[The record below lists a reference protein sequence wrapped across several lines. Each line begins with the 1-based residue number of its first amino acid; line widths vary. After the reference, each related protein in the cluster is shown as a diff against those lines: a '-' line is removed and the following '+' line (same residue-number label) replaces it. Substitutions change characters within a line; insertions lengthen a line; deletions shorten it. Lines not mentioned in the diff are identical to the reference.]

1 MGLGGAYETLFNPN
15 NYLKELGEEFTRGI
29 CLSLT
34 RPSVAVTRKHAI
46 KPTNVKITDTYM
58 EYNIGQAK
66 VKITI
71 QPPPPKYYVVEP
83 SLSEEGKK
91 LFQQILEEL
100 YLSLTY
106 EEAQDPEKI
115 MRHAERIAAVLKS
128 LDLFRRER
136 EAFRYLLLR
145 EIQGYGVLDVLF
157 RDPYVE
163 EISIEG
169 PGIPVSIIHKEVPGA
184 RWIDTNIVFNNDD
197 ELNSYLTWISQKVG
211 VVPSTAFPIVE
222 YALPEGH
229 RVIVFF
235 GREVTG
241 RGPGMTVR
249 KFPEEPFTAPKLL
262 AYGTMSP
269 LMMAYLWLF
278 VENKAFMFIIG
289 EMASG
294 KTTTLQSLLTLVP
307 VDSKIVTIEDTPELR
322 LPHTH
327 WQPLYTRTSFAA
339 SESSTRTE
347 IGLMQLLKA
356 SLRTRADYVIVGEA
370 RGAEVQYLVQAA
382 AMGQGSMSTF
392 HAGSAHEA
400 LVRLRSPPL
409 SVQESFL
416 ALIWAIVLMRRVLSP
431 QGKWVRRAVK
441 IWEIVLTET
450 GVEPL
455 EMFSWDPT
463 TDTFTPD
470 DPEEVIR
477 RSYRLKMLAEIRGW
491 SEDELL
497 EQLTIRM
504 KFLQKLLEE
513 GIIDFE
519 RASKKMLEFYLSGGK
534 VF

>member
-1 MGLGGAYETLFNPN
+1 LAIR
-15 NYLKELGEEFTRGI
+15 KSI
-29 CLSLT
+29 ALT
-34 RPSVAVTRKHAI
+34 KRVSI

-58 EYNIGQAK
+58 EYQLGQAR
-66 VKITI
+66 VKISFET
-71 QPPPPKYYVVEP
+71 PPKYYVYEP
-83 SLSEEGKK
+83 QLSEDSKK

-115 MRHAERIAAVLKS
+115 MAHAERIAAVLKG
-128 LDLFRRER
+128 LNTFRREK

-157 RDPYVE
+157 KDPYVE

-169 PGIPVSIIHKEVPGA
+169 PNIPVAIVHKEVPGA
-184 RWIDTNIVFNNDD
+184 RWIDTNIVFHDDD
-197 ELNSYLTWISQKVG
+197 EINAYLTWISQKVG

-222 YALPEGH
+222 YSLPEGH
-229 RVIVFF
+229 RVIVFYA
-235 GREVTG
+235 REVTG

-262 AYGTMSP
+262 SYGTLSP

-278 VENKAFMFIIG
+278 VENKAFMFVIG

-294 KTTTLQSLLTLVP
+294 KTTTLQSLLTLIP
-307 VDSKIVTIEDTPELR
+307 IDAKIVTIEDTPELR

-327 WQPLYTRTSFAA
+327 WQPLYTRTSFAV

-409 SVQESFL
+409 NVQESFL

-431 QGKWVRRAVK
+431 QGKWVRRVVRT
-441 IWEIVLTET
+441 WEIVTGER
-450 GVEPL
+450 GVEPM
-455 EMFSWDPT
+455 EMFQWDPT
-463 TDTFTPD
+463 TDTFIPD

-477 RSYRLKMLAEIRGW
+477 RSFRLKMLAEIRGW
-491 SEDELL
+491 SEDELYWEL
-497 EQLTIRM
+497 KTRM
-504 KFLQKLLEE
+504 DFLQKLLEE
-513 GIIDFE
+513 GITSFDV
-519 RASKKMLEFYLSGGK
+519 ASKRIMDFYK
-534 VF
+534 ERMAQKKR

>member
-1 MGLGGAYETLFNPN
+1 MAMV
-15 NYLKELGEEFTRGI
+15 
-29 CLSLT
+29 
-34 RPSVAVTRKHAI
+34 RPSTSGKHRI
-46 KPTNVKITDTYM
+46 VVKPTNIKTTDTYM
-58 EYNIGQAK
+58 EYQLGQAR
-66 VKITI
+66 VKITFE
-71 QPPPPKYYVVEP
+71 PPPKYYVIEP
-83 SLSEEGKK
+83 ELSEDGKK

-106 EEAQDPEKI
+106 ELAQDPERI
-115 MRHAERIAAVLKS
+115 MREAERIAAVLKG
-128 LDLFRRER
+128 LDIFRKER

-157 RDPYVE
+157 KDPYVE

-169 PGIPVSIIHKEVPGA
+169 PEIPVAIIHKEVPGA
-184 RWIDTNIVFNNDD
+184 RWIDTNIVFKDDD

-229 RVIVFF
+229 RVIVFY

-262 AYGTMSP
+262 KYGTMSP

-278 VENKAFMFIIG
+278 VENKAFMFVIG

-307 VDSKIVTIEDTPELR
+307 ADSKIVTIEDTPELR

-327 WQPLYTRTSFAA
+327 WQPLYTRTSFAVSQQ
-339 SESSTRTE
+339 SERTE
-347 IGLMQLLKA
+347 IGLMALLKA

-392 HAGSAHEA
+392 HAGSAREA

-409 SVQESFL
+409 NVQESFL
-416 ALIWAIVLMRRVLSP
+416 ALIWAIVLMRRVLNP
-431 QGKWVRRAVK
+431 QGRWVRRAVK
-441 IWEIVLTET
+441 IWEIVT
-450 GVEPL
+450 GEGGIEPI
-455 EMFSWDPT
+455 EMFSWDPV
-463 TDTFTPD
+463 TDSFTPD
-470 DPEEVIR
+470 DPEEVVR
-477 RSYRLKMLAEIRGW
+477 RSFRLKMLAEIRGW

-497 EQLTIRM
+497 EHLTKRM
-504 KFLQKLLEE
+504 EFLQSLLEE
-513 GIIDFE
+513 GITDYK
-519 RASKKMLEFYLSGGK
+519 RASQRLLEFYLRREHT
-534 VF
+534 

>member
-1 MGLGGAYETLFNPN
+1 MRKQVIYTP
-15 NYLKELGEEFTRGI
+15 K
-29 CLSLT
+29 
-34 RPSVAVTRKHAI
+34 VTV
-46 KPTNVKITDTYM
+46 KPTNVTITDTYM
-58 EYNIGQAK
+58 EYQLGQAR
-66 VKITI
+66 VKILFES
-71 QPPPPKYYVVEP
+71 PPKYVIYEP
-83 SLSEEGKK
+83 TLSEEGRK

-100 YLSLTY
+100 YLSLTH
-106 EEAQDPEKI
+106 EEAKDPEKI
-115 MRHAERIAAVLKS
+115 MAHAERIAAILKG
-128 LDLFRRER
+128 LNIFRREKD
-136 EAFRYLLLR
+136 AFQYLILR
-145 EIQGYGVLDVLF
+145 EIQGYGILDVLF
-157 RDPYVE
+157 KDPYVE

-169 PGIPVSIIHKEVPGA
+169 PNIPVAIVHKEVPGA
-184 RWIDTNIVFNNDD
+184 RWIDTNIVFRDDD
-197 ELNSYLTWISQKVG
+197 EVNAYLTWISQKVG
-211 VVPSTAFPIVE
+211 VVPSTAFPILE

-229 RVIVFF
+229 RVIVFY

-249 KFPEEPFTAPKLL
+249 KFPEEPFNAVKLL
-262 AYGTMSP
+262 AYGTLSP
-269 LMMAYLWLF
+269 LMMSYLWLF

-307 VDSKIVTIEDTPELR
+307 SDSKIVTIEDTPELR

-327 WQPLYTRTSFAA
+327 WQPLYTRTSFAV
-339 SESSTRTE
+339 SEQSAKTE

-409 SVQESFL
+409 NVQESFL

-431 QGKWVRRAVK
+431 QGKWVRRAVRT
-441 IWEIVLTET
+441 WEIVMGER
-450 GVEPL
+450 GVEPM
-455 EMFSWDPT
+455 EMFQWDPT

-477 RSYRLKMLAEIRGW
+477 RSFRLKMLAEIRGW
-491 SEDELL
+491 SEDELYWEL
-497 EQLTIRM
+497 KTRM
-504 KFLQKLLEE
+504 DFLQKLLEE
-513 GIIDFE
+513 GVTSFE
-519 RASKKMLEFYLSGGK
+519 VASKRIMDFYRQRMQTK
-534 VF
+534 K

>member
-1 MGLGGAYETLFNPN
+1 MSTQRAG
-15 NYLKELGEEFTRGI
+15 
-29 CLSLT
+29 
-34 RPSVAVTRKHAI
+34 VTRIKRKTV

-58 EYNIGQAK
+58 EYQLGQAR
-66 VKITI
+66 VKITFE
-71 QPPPPKYYVVEP
+71 PPPKYYVIEP
-83 SLSEEGKK
+83 TLSEDSKK

-115 MRHAERIAAVLKS
+115 MSHAERIAAVLKGLS
-128 LDLFRRER
+128 IFRKEKD
-136 EAFRYLLLR
+136 AFRYLLLR

-169 PGIPVSIIHKEVPGA
+169 PNIPVAIIHKEVPGA
-184 RWIDTNIVFNNDD
+184 RWIDTNITFRDDD
-197 ELNSYLTWISQKVG
+197 ELNAYLTWISQKVG

-229 RVIVFF
+229 RVIVFY

-262 AYGTMSP
+262 SYGTMSP

-307 VDSKIVTIEDTPELR
+307 VDAKIVTIEDTPELR

-327 WQPLYTRTSFAA
+327 WQPLYTRTSFAV
-339 SESSTRTE
+339 SEQSTKTE

-392 HAGSAHEA
+392 HAGSAQEA

-409 SVQESFL
+409 NVQESFL

-431 QGKWVRRAVK
+431 QGRWVRRAVR
-441 IWEIVLTET
+441 IWEIVASET
-450 GVEPL
+450 GVEPM
-455 EMFSWDPT
+455 EMFQWDPA
-463 TDTFTPD
+463 TDTFMPD

-477 RSYRLKMLAEIRGW
+477 RSFRLKMLAEIRGW
-491 SEDELL
+491 SEDDLYWELK
-497 EQLTIRM
+497 TRM
-504 KFLQKLLEE
+504 DFLQRLLEE
-513 GIIDFE
+513 GIVSFEVASRRIIDFYMR
-519 RASKKMLEFYLSGGK
+519 RAKEKRS
-534 VF
+534 

>member
-1 MGLGGAYETLFNPN
+1 MLHV
-15 NYLKELGEEFTRGI
+15 
-29 CLSLT
+29 SVV
-34 RPSVAVTRKHAI
+34 RPSAGLKKRTVI
-46 KPTNVKITDTYM
+46 KPTNIKITDTYM
-58 EYNIGQAK
+58 EYNIGPAK
-66 VKITI
+66 VKITL
-71 QPPPPKYYVVEP
+71 QPPPPKYYVIEP
-83 SLSEEGKK
+83 QLSEAGKK

-115 MRHAERIAAVLKS
+115 MRHAERIAAVFKGLEI
-128 LDLFRRER
+128 FRKER
-136 EAFRYLLLR
+136 DSFRYLLLR

-157 RDPYVE
+157 KDPYVE

-169 PGIPVSIIHKEVPGA
+169 PKIPVAIIHKEVPGA
-184 RWIDTNIVFNNDD
+184 RWIDTNIMFNNDD
-197 ELNSYLTWISQKVG
+197 ELNAYLTWISQKVG

-229 RVIVFF
+229 RVIVFY

-262 AYGTMSP
+262 AYGTLSP

-307 VDSKIVTIEDTPELR
+307 ADAKIVTIEDTPELR
-322 LPHTH
+322 LPHEH
-327 WQPLYTRTSFAA
+327 WQPLYTRTSFAV
-339 SESSTRTE
+339 SEHSTRTE

-409 SVQESFL
+409 NVQESFL

-431 QGKWVRRAVK
+431 QGKWVRRVVK
-441 IWEIVLTET
+441 TWEIVVGEE
-450 GVEPL
+450 GIEPI
-455 EMFSWDPT
+455 EMFSWDPA

-477 RSYRLKMLAEIRGW
+477 RSFRLKMLAEIRGW
-491 SEDELL
+491 SEEELL
-497 EQLTIRM
+497 EQLTKRM
-504 KFLQKLLEE
+504 EFLQRLLEE
-513 GIIDFE
+513 GVTDFE
-519 RASKKMLEFYLSGGK
+519 RASKRILEFYLTGGK
-534 VF
+534 V